1 MFLDIQ
7 CFSFQNFNKRVAR
20 NKRVGRKFFQNII
33 NVLLLIRVC
42 WTEKIPKINKR
53 AACLLGTP
61 EYLIIGALIG
71 QAKAGKEL
79 KRKRFFKF
87 QRSG

>member
-1 MFLDIQ
+1 MSFKMFLDVQ

-20 NKRVGRKFFQNII
+20 NKRGGRKFFQNII

-42 WTEKIPKINKR
+42 WTEKIHKINKR

-61 EYLIIGALIG
+61 EYSIRGRAIVG
-71 QAKAGKEL
+71 
-79 KRKRFFKF
+79 
-87 QRSG
+87 SV